1 MLRSRLALLV
11 VALVVVFAL
20 VFVGLAIGLV
30 AGLGGKASPDGPS
43 PPAQTPSGNPDGT
56 PLPGGGSPAAPS
68 TGELRI
74 LGADPPT
81 LDPHLAGDVDS
92 ATYIV
97 EVFSGLVTLDRD
109 LKVVPDIA
117 AKWETTDEVTWTFS
131 LRSGVR
137 FHNNKLVTARDFKY
151 SFERAC
157 DPRTASTTA
166 HTYLGDITGCTDKLN
181 GVAREVRGVV
191 AVDDAT
197 LRITIDAP
205 KVYFIQKLTYPT
217 AFVLDEAN
225 VRSGSAWTLRP
236 NGTGP
241 FKLREWKPGES
252 LILER
257 NDAYYRAPAKLQRV
271 RFILSGGSSI
281 TMYENNEIDVSGVGL
296 TDIDRVLD
304 PGNPLNKELIN
315 SPELSVGYIGFNTS
329 KAPFDDVKVR
339 QAFNY
344 AVDKR
349 KIVSVVL
356 KDLVEAAA
364 GILPPGLPGYSK
376 DIKGLEYDPAK
387 AKQLLAESKYKT
399 PQGMGRI
406 VITIPGTG
414 TALPPTSE
422 AIIQQWKDNLGVTVE
437 IQQVEFATFLQDLN
451 RGTFQAFE
459 IGWVADYPDPQNFL
473 DLLFHSGSLENRA
486 YFADPEVDRILDQAR
501 TEKDEPKRLALYR
514 QVEQMIVD
522 KAPWLPLWHGR
533 GYILVKPYIKGWYIA
548 PLVVPFFKD
557 ISIVGR

>member
-1 MLRSRLALLV
+1 MLRSRLALII
-11 VALVVVFAL
+11 VALVGVLALLFVV
-20 VFVGLAIGLV
+20 LAVGLV
-30 AGLGGKASPDGPS
+30 AGLGSKGSPGPAPGETPSDPAATGNGVPSGPS
-43 PPAQTPSGNPDGT
+43 S
-56 PLPGGGSPAAPS
+56 
-68 TGELRI
+68 GELRI

-81 LDPHLAGDVDS
+81 MDPHLAGDVDS

-97 EVFSGLVTLDRD
+97 EIFSGLVTLDRD

-117 AKWETTDEVTWTFS
+117 ESWQTTDGVTWTFQ
-131 LRSGVR
+131 LRPGVR
-137 FHNNKLVTARDFKY
+137 FHNNKVVTAQDFKF

-166 HTYLGDITGCTDKLN
+166 HTYLGDIVGCTDKLN
-181 GVAREVRGVV
+181 GVAREVRGVQV
-191 AVDDAT
+191 VDDAT
-197 LRITIDAP
+197 LRLVIDAP
-205 KVYFIQKLTYPT
+205 KVYFIEKLTYPT

-241 FKLREWKPGES
+241 FKLQEWRPGER
-252 LILER
+252 LILQR
-257 NDAYYRAPAKLQRV
+257 NDAYYRGPAKLERV

-296 TDIDRVLD
+296 TDIDRALD
-304 PGNPLNKELIN
+304 PANPLNRELIN
-315 SPELSVGYIGFNTS
+315 APELSVGYIGFNTT
-329 KAPFDDVKVR
+329 KPPFDDLKVR

-356 KDLVEAAA
+356 KDLVEPAA

-376 DIKGLEYDPAK
+376 DIKGLEFDAAR
-387 AKQLLAESKYKT
+387 AKQLLAESKYGSA
-399 PQGMGRI
+399 QGLGRV

-451 RGTFQAFE
+451 RGIFQAFE

-473 DLLFHSGSLENRA
+473 DLLFHSGSLENRS
-486 YFADPEVDRILDQAR
+486 YFSDPEVDRILDQAR
-501 TEKDEPKRLALYR
+501 VEKNETARLALYR
-514 QVEQMIVD
+514 QAEQLIVD

-533 GYILVKPYIKGWYIA
+533 GYILVKPYVRGWYIA

-557 ISIVGR
+557 ISIEK